1 MGKLKRK
8 SYIAG
13 RYSSSSSDMRT
24 NTSSTAIWES
34 LVRNEREL
42 TTRPDLEEL
51 ARRLGKD
58 PRNAIDHL
66 VRSGY
71 LVPLFKGSYYVRN
84 PAEIRL
90 HLTNHDPLELF
101 ADSARWK
108 GLEPWYFGLHTALRL
123 HGMTHEFR
131 RWETVISGRVY
142 RIGGI
147 EILSRRFVI
156 HKWNRALTTFG
167 IIRLKRLPVSDPEKT
182 VLDLAYHD
190 YWRER
195 QGHAPTGDWKTYLNS
210 VDADKL
216 KRYLAR
222 FPAYF
227 RSGVRL

>member
-1 MGKLKRK
+1 MQKQKRK
-8 SYIAG
+8 SYITG
-13 RYSSSSSDMRT
+13 RCILSSRDMKA

-51 ARRLGKD
+51 ARRLGKE

-71 LVPLFKGSYYVRN
+71 LVPLFKGSYYVRD
-84 PAEIRL
+84 PAELRL
-90 HLTNHDPLELF
+90 NVTKHDPLELF

-108 GLEPWYFGLHTALRL
+108 GLDPWYFGLHTALRL

-131 RWETVISGRVY
+131 RWETVISAHVY

-147 EILSRRFVI
+147 EILGRKFII
-156 HKWNRALTTFG
+156 HKWNRAITTFG
-167 IIRLKRLPVSDPEKT
+167 VIRLNGLPVSDPEKT
-182 VLDLAYHD
+182 VLDLAYYD

-195 QGHAPTGDWKTYLNS
+195 RGHAPTEDWKTYLHS
-210 VDADKL
+210 VDRGKL

>member
-1 MGKLKRK
+1 MQKQKRK
-8 SYIAG
+8 SYITG
-13 RYSSSSSDMRT
+13 RCILSSRDMKA

-51 ARRLGKD
+51 ARRLGKE

-71 LVPLFKGSYYVRN
+71 LVPLFKGSYYVRD
-84 PAEIRL
+84 PAELRL
-90 HLTNHDPLELF
+90 NVTKHDPLELF

-108 GLEPWYFGLHTALRL
+108 GLDPWYFGLHTALRL

-147 EILSRRFVI
+147 EILSRKFVI

-167 IIRLKRLPVSDPEKT
+167 IIRLNGLPVSDPEKT

-190 YWRER
+190 YWSER
-195 QGHAPTGDWKTYLNS
+195 KGHAPTEDWKTYLHS
-210 VDADKL
+210 VDRRKL
-216 KRYLAR
+216 KRHLAR